1 MEHEEI
7 LKRLKLMVPIP
18 DDEIINCE
26 LFGNKGL
33 LIELTSGF
41 KFIFEFDKEN
51 DVNSWSMRKYD
62 GVIQGGGYK

>member
-1 MEHEEI
+1 MERSEI
-7 LKRLKLMVPIP
+7 LNRLKLMIPIR
-18 DDEIINCE
+18 DDEIVNCE

-62 GVIQGGGYK
+62 GVIQRGGYK